1 MFKSMGDL
9 NTEGPVAAAILCGCW
24 GWASDLQ
31 LLLEGR
37 RARRDRRA
45 LSVVCC
51 VPSSL
56 LPFPPFPP
64 LPFPSLM
71 LQARE
76 GRQAEGSP
84 LLPLLA

>member
-1 MFKSMGDL
+1 
-9 NTEGPVAAAILCGCW
+9 
-24 GWASDLQ
+24 
-31 LLLEGR
+31 
-37 RARRDRRA
+37 
-45 LSVVCC
+45 VCC